1 MAAKP
6 EAKEVDIVHAWVNV
20 RQVLFGKQKID
31 ILRLIGW
38 AFS

>member
-6 EAKEVDIVHAWVNV
+6 EVEKVHAWVSV
-20 RQVLFGKQKID
+20 MRFLFGKQKID
-31 ILRLIGW
+31 ILRVIGW